1 MRGMAVCRMHG
12 GQSLRG
18 PAHPNFRTGRYSKVL
33 PTRILARYREAEQ
46 DADLTSLR
54 SELALV
60 DARLGDLLARVD
72 TGESGVLWR
81 ALLHAHRTFKRY
93 KETGNVVKMREALAD
108 MESRL
113 DVGGPDYEAWREI
126 QALIEQRRKLA
137 DSEARRLVVLQQ
149 MISAE
154 RLTVLLGAIVDIVA
168 RHVPDRQVLS
178 KIATDLQRL
187 GHVGDAAYG
196 LPERNTHGRCDHS

>member
-1 MRGMAVCRMHG
+1 MG
-12 GQSLRG
+12 
-18 PAHPNFRTGRYSKVL
+18 N
-33 PTRILARYREAEQ
+33 EA
-46 DADLTSLR
+46 
-54 SELALV
+54 
-60 DARLGDLLARVD
+60 
-72 TGESGVLWR
+72 
-81 ALLHAHRTFKRY
+81 
-93 KETGNVVKMREALAD
+93 KMREALAD
-108 MESRL
+108 VESRL
-113 DVGGPDYEAWREI
+113 DAGVSDYEAWREI

-154 RLTVLLGAIVDIVA
+154 RLTVLLGAIVDIMA

-196 LPERNTHGRCDHS
+196 LPESNTHGRCDHS